1 MPKMA
6 QKEYHARI
14 PETMSDVA
22 ALVEQ
27 ARAGSRTAFEQI
39 VGMFQGD
46 IFRMA
51 YYRTHSSMDAED
63 LTQEIFMQ
71 AFKNLSRLKTAERFR
86 SWLFKIALNRVR
98 DFNRKKR
105 FRALF
110 STLDDSDKVD
120 RSYGETRDHPEALDS
135 LMVKDF
141 WKQIGL
147 FIDKLSRM
155 EREVFMLRF
164 MDQLSIKEISQVLR
178 KNEST
183 VKTHLYRSI
192 KKFKKGYSIRQLLQ
206 EGTA

>member
-1 MPKMA
+1 MA
-6 QKEYHARI
+6 QKEYHARK
-14 PETMSDVA
+14 PDTSDIA

-27 ARAGSRTAFEQI
+27 ARAGSRTALEQL

-86 SWLFKIALNRVR
+86 SWLFKIALNRIR

-110 STLDDSDKVD
+110 STLDDTDKVD
-120 RSYGETRDHPEALDS
+120 RSYAETGDRPAEALDN

-141 WKQIGL
+141 WKQIRL
-147 FIDKLSRM
+147 FTDKLPRM
-155 EREVFMLRF
+155 EKEVFMLRF
-164 MDQLSIKEISQVLR
+164 MDHLSIKEISQVLR

>member
-1 MPKMA
+1 MPKTA
-6 QKEYHARI
+6 QKEYHARK
-14 PETMSDVA
+14 PDTSDIA

-27 ARAGSRTAFEQI
+27 ARAGSRTALEQL

-86 SWLFKIALNRVR
+86 SWLFKIALNRIR

-110 STLDDSDKVD
+110 STLDDTDKVD
-120 RSYGETRDHPEALDS
+120 RSYAETGDRPAEALDN

-141 WKQIGL
+141 WKQIRL
-147 FIDKLSRM
+147 FTDKLPRM
-155 EREVFMLRF
+155 EKEVFMLRF
-164 MDQLSIKEISQVLR
+164 MDHLSIKEISQVLR

>member
-6 QKEYHARI
+6 QKEYHARK
-14 PETMSDVA
+14 PDTSDIA

-27 ARAGSRTAFEQI
+27 ARAGNRAAFEQL
-39 VGMFQGD
+39 VGLFQGD

-63 LTQEIFMQ
+63 LTQEVFMQ

-164 MDQLSIKEISQVLR
+164 MDHLSIKEISQVLR
-178 KNEST
+178 KSEST
-183 VKTHLYRSI
+183 IKTHLYRSI
-192 KKFKKGYSIRQLLQ
+192 QKFKREHSIRQLLQ
-206 EGTA
+206 EETA

>member
-6 QKEYHARI
+6 QKEYHARK
-14 PETMSDVA
+14 PDTSDVA

-27 ARAGSRTAFEQI
+27 ARAGNRAAFEQL
-39 VGMFQGD
+39 VGLFQGD

-63 LTQEIFMQ
+63 LTQEVFMQ
-71 AFKNLSRLKTAERFR
+71 AFKSLPRLKAAERFR
-86 SWLFKIALNRVR
+86 GWLFKIALNRTR
-98 DFNRKKR
+98 DFNRRRR

-110 STLDDSDKVD
+110 STLDDTDKAD
-120 RSYGETRDHPEALDS
+120 QSYEETRDRPAEALDN
-135 LMVKDF
+135 LLVKDF

-147 FIDKLSRM
+147 FTDKLPRM
-155 EREVFMLRF
+155 EKEVFVLRF
-164 MDQLSIKEISQVLR
+164 MDHLSIKEISQVLR

-192 KKFKKGYSIRQLLQ
+192 KKFKKGHSIRRLLQ

>member
-14 PETMSDVA
+14 RETMSDVA

-27 ARAGSRTAFEQI
+27 ARAGSRTAFEQL

-51 YYRTHSSMDAED
+51 YYRTHSPMDAED

-120 RSYGETRDHPEALDS
+120 RSYGETRDHPEALYS

-164 MDQLSIKEISQVLR
+164 MDHLSIKEISQVLR
-178 KNEST
+178 KSEST
-183 VKTHLYRSI
+183 IKTHLYRSI
-192 KKFKKGYSIRQLLQ
+192 QKFKREHSIRQLLQ
-206 EGTA
+206 EETA

>member
-27 ARAGSRTAFEQI
+27 ARAGSRTAFEQL

-164 MDQLSIKEISQVLR
+164 MDHLSIKEISQVLR
-178 KNEST
+178 KSEST
-183 VKTHLYRSI
+183 IKTHLYRSI
-192 KKFKKGYSIRQLLQ
+192 QKFKREHSIRQLLQ
-206 EGTA
+206 EETA

>member
-1 MPKMA
+1 MRKMA

-27 ARAGSRTAFEQI
+27 ARAGSRTAFEQL

-51 YYRTHSSMDAED
+51 YYRTRSSMDAED

-120 RSYGETRDHPEALDS
+120 RSYGETRDHPDALDS

-164 MDQLSIKEISQVLR
+164 MDHLSIKEISQVLR
-178 KNEST
+178 KSEST
-183 VKTHLYRSI
+183 IKTHLYRSI
-192 KKFKKGYSIRQLLQ
+192 QKFKREHSIRQLLQ
-206 EGTA
+206 EETA